1 MNYLLKIELKSVHV
15 DNGLLLNQRYQSMRY
30 RAIRFPGTEQASIRS
45 TALDTRFCNDP
56 KVVYSLA
63 GALVGQARERLATQ
77 PFTDYGQPE
86 ITLGARGCLWG
97 QPVRVRI

>member
-15 DNGLLLNQRYQSMRY
+15 DNGLSLNQRYQP
-30 RAIRFPGTEQASIRS
+30 IRFPGTEQASIRS